1 LPEDEQTSKH
11 GGGGRYNAIWSS
23 RGAHKKCWKKKKEE
37 KNEYKEKK
45 KEIKNK
51 IRMTKEK
58 NIYEYKNK
66 IK

>member
-1 LPEDEQTSKH
+1 MLEE
-11 GGGGRYNAIWSS
+11 
-23 RGAHKKCWKKKKEE
+23 KKEE